1 MIYEFFSSAFPWIV
15 MGIGVAIVVVYMNR
29 KNDKYGK

>member
-1 MIYEFFSSAFPWIV
+1 MIYEFFSSAFLWIV

-29 KNDKYGK
+29 RNEKNGR